1 MNKDLSVSVLM
12 DFYAALLTEKQRMA
26 LDLYYNQDYS
36 LAEIAENMDISRQGV
51 RDFVK
56 RGEQQLLEFEA
67 ALHLSGIFSDM
78 TRNLDSLKDALSG
91 IREVSHSPQVLEY
104 VEQAENIAAAMEK
117 EIEWGERIWRLTA

>member
-104 VEQAENIAAAMEK
+104 VEQAEKLAAAMEK
-117 EIEWGERIWRLTA
+117 EIE